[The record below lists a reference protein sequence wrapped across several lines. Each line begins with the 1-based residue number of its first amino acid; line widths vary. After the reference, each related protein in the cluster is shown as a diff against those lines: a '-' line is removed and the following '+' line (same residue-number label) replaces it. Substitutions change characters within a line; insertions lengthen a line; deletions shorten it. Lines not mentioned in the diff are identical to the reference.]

1 MATIVNFHLCNLYKV
16 YKVLCLEVYVG
27 KENKNQETKM
37 NNAANKE
44 NITHEKILDN
54 QEEKNTQ
61 NRKVLENDVT
71 PVNKRPWEQYMNA
84 PLRDIQPVKKIK
96 LNFQPRKL
104 DFSSAGENAEADFK
118 KPTQVL
124 TGSIGTVT
132 PKGETKPYVH
142 ERTPRYKKSEQDV
155 VREIKLRSQA
165 LREENTK
172 LEQKITEKLKA
183 IRLAT
188 EKRETDLKEGEIDP
202 CTENITETRFQH
214 INETKTDKKRRSIKK

>member
-1 MATIVNFHLCNLYKV
+1 M
-16 YKVLCLEVYVG
+16 
-27 KENKNQETKM
+27 
-37 NNAANKE
+37 
-44 NITHEKILDN
+44 
-54 QEEKNTQ
+54 
-61 NRKVLENDVT
+61 
-71 PVNKRPWEQYMNA
+71 
-84 PLRDIQPVKKIK
+84 
-96 LNFQPRKL
+96 
-104 DFSSAGENAEADFK
+104 
-118 KPTQVL
+118 
-124 TGSIGTVT
+124 
-132 PKGETKPYVH
+132 H